1 MIQLHFDKLYSG
13 RREQEHCQAAIP
25 FAKGT
30 LHSTQGL
37 RVIQNDSCYPAQF
50 KVTSVWDD
58 GSIRWLHIRFLAD
71 LPSNAAAD
79 CYLAFPEEAETA
91 ATKTYYVN
99 QISENKN
106 EGSFTVST
114 GALTFTVAPHTSQLI
129 QNVTA
134 EGRSYQNYHFSIPV
148 LTEESADTAHA
159 AACSTVSHS
168 AISHAAASQLSS
180 PESCSAAPCAPLA
193 YSTDILSW
201 RVLEQGNLVTILE
214 GQAVLRPNAAVSENS
229 SIKFSVNSSENSCAE
244 SSQKLSE
251 ECEHVSEKRECS
263 AYPDRE
269 LRAEIRLTAWAG
281 KPWLEAEYRLINTSE
296 DELPI
301 HSLLFTIQDG
311 VTATSAAE
319 HSTHSSTAAPVIR
332 TCAANSNYKTDFL
345 TSKTGAPVRK
355 LIDSHH
361 LLYEANEHFAEV
373 FYGTL
378 FCDRTTGEQGLC
390 ATVYQGQ
397 QNYPKAVEADAEK
410 LVISL
415 VPEDTDKVKMQSGMA
430 RCQRVLLHFHASD
443 ESLQSLNNR
452 STIYQMPDKCHIAPK
467 VFHEAN
473 VFEDVFADKKNPQ
486 FESFLTRRGDSHSRG
501 YGMMNWG
508 DSPDP
513 GYTSQGRGGDEPVW
527 TNNEYD
533 YPHACYLMYAR
544 TGLRR
549 FLDYGLVAADH
560 WMDVDVCHYSNDPLL
575 FGGQW
580 EHTNGHCKNG
590 HIVCSHEWVEGL
602 LDTWHFTGNPRALET
617 AIGIGENVLRL
628 LDTPMFHQKGGIN
641 ARETGWALRTL
652 VALYK
657 ETYDEKWLKKC
668 DWIVGHFT
676 EWKEEYGQ
684 WLSPY
689 LDNVAIHVVFMISIA
704 ASSLMRYYRIRP
716 QEHIKYMILDAVDDM
731 IENCMLEDGTFYY
744 KELPS
749 LNRFGNNPLIM
760 EALQNAYELTGNAD
774 YLKPG
779 LVTFRNT
786 VNTPVKGTVSGKKHV
801 GDSVIVQ
808 GDGTKTFGQSFL
820 PLALF
825 YKAAS
830 DNDLL

>member
-1 MIQLHFDKLYSG
+1 MIQLHFEKLYSG
-13 RREQEHCQAAIP
+13 KREQEHCQTAIP
-25 FAKGT
+25 FAKGV

-37 RVIQNDSCYPAQF
+37 KVVQNGACYLAQF
-50 KVTSVWDD
+50 KVTSVWED
-58 GSIRWLHIRFLAD
+58 GSIRWLHVRFLAD
-71 LPSNAAAD
+71 LPANTAAD
-79 CYLAFPEEAETA
+79 CYLALPEEAETA
-91 ATKTYYVN
+91 VPKAYYAN
-99 QISENKN
+99 QVSENKN
-106 EGSFTVST
+106 TGSFTVST
-114 GALTFTVAPHTSQLI
+114 GVLTFTAAPHTSQLI
-129 QNVTA
+129 QDVTA
-134 EGRSYQNYHFSIPV
+134 AGCGYQNYDIAIPA
-148 LTEESADTAHA
+148 LTEESDT
-159 AACSTVSHS
+159 
-168 AISHAAASQLSS
+168 
-180 PESCSAAPCAPLA
+180 PLA

-201 RVLEQGNLVTILE
+201 RLLEHGNLVTILE
-214 GQAVLRPNAAVSENS
+214 GQAILRPTAEINETPSC
-229 SIKFSVNSSENSCAE
+229 SV
-244 SSQKLSE
+244 K
-251 ECEHVSEKRECS
+251 
-263 AYPDRE
+263 E
-269 LRAEIRLTAWAG
+269 LHAEIRLTAWAG

-296 DELPI
+296 KELPI
-301 HSLLFTIQDG
+301 HSLLFTIEDTAATLYAEHTAEVLTSDHTAATLHAQHTAEVLTSDY
-311 VTATSAAE
+311 TATALSPEHAAEYPTAQAALHTEANAHLNIPSSAAF
-319 HSTHSSTAAPVIR
+319 IR
-332 TCAANSNYKTDFL
+332 TCAASSNYKTDFL
-345 TSKTGAPVRK
+345 TSETGASVKK

-373 FYGTL
+373 IYGTL
-378 FCDRTTGEQGLC
+378 FCDRTTDRQGLC

-397 QNYPKAVEADAEK
+397 QNYPKAVEADTEK

-415 VPEDTDKVKMQSGMA
+415 VPAGNDKVIMQSGMA
-430 RCQRVLLHFHASD
+430 RCQRVLLHFHPAD

-452 STIYQMPDKCHIAPK
+452 STIYQMPDKCHIAPEI
-467 VFHEAN
+467 FHNAN
-473 VFEDVFADKKNPQ
+473 VFEDVFANKKDPQ

-560 WMDVDVCHYSNDPLL
+560 WMDVDVCHYSKNPLL
-575 FGGQW
+575 LGGQW

-590 HIVCSHEWVEGL
+590 HMVCSHEWVEGL

-657 ETYDEKWLKKC
+657 ETHDEKWLEKC

-689 LDNVAIHVVFMISIA
+689 LDNVTIHVVFMISIA

-716 QEHIKYMILDAVDDM
+716 QEHIKHMILDAVDDM
-731 IENCMLEDGTFYY
+731 IANCILEDGTFYY

-749 LNRFGNNPLIM
+749 LNRSGNNPLIM
-760 EALQNAYELTGNAD
+760 EALQNAYELTGDAE

-786 VNTPVKGTVSGKKHV
+786 LSTPVKGTVSGKKHV
-801 GDSVIVQ
+801 GDAVIVQ

-830 DNDLL
+830 DNGLL

>member
-13 RREQEHCQAAIP
+13 RREQEHCQTAIP

-30 LHSTQGL
+30 LRSTQGL
-37 RVIQNDSCYPAQF
+37 RVIQDNSCYPAQF

-79 CYLAFPEEAETA
+79 CYLAFPGEAETA
-91 ATKTYYVN
+91 TAKTYYVN
-99 QISENKN
+99 QISENRK

-114 GALTFTVAPHTSQLI
+114 GALTFTVAPHTGQLI

-134 EGRSYQNYHFSIPV
+134 EGSSYENYHFSIPA
-148 LTEESADTAHA
+148 LTEESTDTVHA
-159 AACSTVSHS
+159 A
-168 AISHAAASQLSS
+168 
-180 PESCSAAPCAPLA
+180 A

-214 GQAVLRPNAAVSENS
+214 GQAVLRPNAAVPE
-229 SIKFSVNSSENSCAE
+229 K
-244 SSQKLSE
+244 
-251 ECEHVSEKRECS
+251 CERSL
-263 AYPDRE
+263 YPARE
-269 LRAEIRLTAWAG
+269 LHAEIRLTAWAG

-301 HSLLFTIQDG
+301 RSLLFIIQDTA
-311 VTATSAAE
+311 VSSLIEEHTTHNTAT
-319 HSTHSSTAAPVIR
+319 APTVR
-332 TCAANSNYKTDFL
+332 TCAANSNYKTNFL
-345 TSKTGAPVRK
+345 TSETGSPVKK

-378 FCDRTTGEQGLC
+378 FCDRTTSEQGLC

-415 VPEDTDKVKMQSGMA
+415 VPEGTDKVKMQSGMA

-473 VFEDVFADKKNPQ
+473 VFEDVFTDKKNPQ

-533 YPHACYLMYAR
+533 YPHACYVMYAR

-716 QEHIKYMILDAVDDM
+716 QEHIKHMILDAVDDM

-749 LNRFGNNPLIM
+749 LNRLGNNPLIM

-786 VNTPVKGTVSGKKHV
+786 INTPVKGTVSGKKHV